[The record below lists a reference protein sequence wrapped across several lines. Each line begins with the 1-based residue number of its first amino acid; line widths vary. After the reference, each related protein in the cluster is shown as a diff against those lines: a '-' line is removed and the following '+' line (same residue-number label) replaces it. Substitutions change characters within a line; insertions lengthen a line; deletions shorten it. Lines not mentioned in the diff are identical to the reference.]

1 MLTENKDQ
9 VSICYDA
16 TNIEPSEEFT
26 MFFSE
31 FLFTKGY
38 KFDHISEL
46 SIDVLT
52 PLIPVAIAAY
62 LAKDL
67 PPDTMF
73 KVDYPGEISLLYLKK
88 SLYLLYVE
96 QETAFK
102 SFGIDINNPAT
113 QAAIKADSY
122 RKLGATE
129 YFTHPLA
136 DIGTDN
142 QPNDYLI
149 ATAFINVYRGNIH
162 YPVKDD
168 TEREI
173 AMDKAKTG
181 IAQLCLAANPAVNI
195 KLLLDQVN
203 AGSYNDMLITCDLI
217 IQALHNIAECV
228 GD

>member
-1 MLTENKDQ
+1 MLTET
-9 VSICYDA
+9 ICYDA
-16 TNIEPSEEFT
+16 ASIEPSEEFN

-67 PPDTMF
+67 PSETMF
-73 KVDYPGEISLLYLKK
+73 KVNYPGEISLLFLKK

-102 SFGIDINNPAT
+102 SFGVDINDPET
-113 QAAIKADSY
+113 QDAIKADSY

-129 YFTHPLA
+129 YFTHPLSQV
-136 DIGTDN
+136 GLDN

-149 ATAFINVYRGNIH
+149 ASAFINVYRGNIH
-162 YPVKDD
+162 YPVKSE
-168 TEREI
+168 TEREEAI
-173 AMDKAKTG
+173 DNAKTG
-181 IAQLCLAANPAVNI
+181 IAQLCLAANPAVNL
-195 KLLLDQVN
+195 KLLLDQIN

-217 IQALHNIAECV
+217 IKALHNIAECV